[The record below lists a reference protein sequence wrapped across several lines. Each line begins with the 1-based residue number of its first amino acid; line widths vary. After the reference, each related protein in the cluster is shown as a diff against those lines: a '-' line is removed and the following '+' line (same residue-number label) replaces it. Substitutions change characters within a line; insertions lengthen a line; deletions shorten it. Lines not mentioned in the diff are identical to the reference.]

1 MLCQFSGHSSL
12 FVSIDSRNFEALVK
26 SNNILY
32 NRNTPVILLAESRGI
47 CDYTVFIVRFNMSL
61 KIPRVYLNSNGNQ
74 ITVENSGG
82 ILASLPL

>member
-1 MLCQFSGHSSL
+1 M
-12 FVSIDSRNFEALVK
+12 
-26 SNNILY
+26 ILS
-32 NRNTPVILLAESRGI
+32 ESRGI
-47 CDYTVFIVRFNMSL
+47 SDYTVFIVRFNMSL

>member
-1 MLCQFSGHSSL
+1 MQQQGL
-12 FVSIDSRNFEALVK
+12 FQGWEGRAVK

-32 NRNTPVILLAESRGI
+32 NLNTPVILSESRGI
-47 CDYTVFIVRFNMSL
+47 SDYTVFIVRFNMSL